1 MADVRFL
8 LSGDTSITVE
18 FGNEI
23 SEEINAKIRAFSIA
37 LENSNVK
44 GITELVPTYRSVMV
58 HYNPGII
65 SYKSLLGKMQA
76 LLGELDNIVI
86 PPSDVLEIPVLYG
99 GEMGPDIGFVAEN
112 AKKTEEEVIKIHTS
126 KEYLIY
132 MLGFT
137 PGFTY
142 LGGMSEE
149 IKTPRLSQPRVKIPA
164 GSVGIAGTQT
174 GVYPIDSPGGW
185 QLIGRTPVKMYD
197 PDRETP
203 ILPKA
208 GQYIKF
214 NSITQE
220 EYDKIAA
227 EVEKGTYICKTYPK
241 GGKPKEEPKAE
252 KAEKPKAEKPKT
264 AKGGKK

>member
-8 LSGDTSITVE
+8 LTGDTSLCAE

-23 SEEINAKIRAFSIA
+23 SEKINTEIRAFNILLNKS
-37 LENSNVK
+37 
-44 GITELVPTYRSVMV
+44 GIRGIVETVPTYRSLMI
-58 HYNPGII
+58 HYDPEII
-65 SYKSLLGKMQA
+65 SYRA
-76 LLGELDNIVI
+76 LMSRLKGLTKQLDSAEL
-86 PPSDVLEIPVLYG
+86 PPSEVLEIPVLYG
-99 GEMGPDIGFVAEN
+99 GEMGPDLAFVAEH
-112 AKKTEEEVIKIHTS
+112 AHMTEQEVIDIHTS
-126 KEYLIY
+126 VEYLIY

-142 LGGMSEE
+142 LGGMSSE
-149 IKTPRLSQPRVKIPA
+149 IETPRLTQPRVKIPA
-164 GSVGIAGTQT
+164 GSVGIAGKQT

-214 NSITQE
+214 RAIDQE
-220 EYDKIAA
+220 EYDRIAA
-227 EVEKGTYICKTYPK
+227 QAAAGTYVCKTYPK
-241 GGKPKEEPKAE
+241 EGGKA
-252 KAEKPKAEKPKT
+252 
-264 AKGGKK
+264 

>member
-8 LSGDTSITVE
+8 LTGDTSLCAE

-23 SEEINAKIRAFSIA
+23 SEKINTEIRAFNILLNKS
-37 LENSNVK
+37 
-44 GITELVPTYRSVMV
+44 GIRGIVETVPTYRSLMI
-58 HYNPGII
+58 HYDPEII
-65 SYKSLLGKMQA
+65 SYRTLMSRLKGLTKQLDSA
-76 LLGELDNIVI
+76 EL
-86 PPSDVLEIPVLYG
+86 PPSEVLEIPVLYG
-99 GEMGPDIGFVAEN
+99 GEMGPDLAFVAEH
-112 AKKTEEEVIKIHTS
+112 AHMTEQEVIDIHTS
-126 KEYLIY
+126 VEYLIY

-142 LGGMSEE
+142 LGGMSSE
-149 IKTPRLSQPRVKIPA
+149 IETPRLTQPRVKIPA
-164 GSVGIAGTQT
+164 GSVGIAGKQT

-214 NSITQE
+214 RAIDQE
-220 EYDKIAA
+220 EYDRIAA
-227 EVEKGTYICKTYPK
+227 QAAAGTYVCKTYPK
-241 GGKPKEEPKAE
+241 EGGKA
-252 KAEKPKAEKPKT
+252 
-264 AKGGKK
+264 